1 MIYRSKSGGV
11 LDGRIW
17 DWLMS
22 KSREIGGVQFEVV
35 LAECTAE
42 LCSAAT
48 GDGAY
53 PHTGYN
59 LLAVGGGS
67 GGQVA

>member
-1 MIYRSKSGGV
+1 
-11 LDGRIW
+11 
-17 DWLMS
+17 MS